1 MPQAQKRGF
10 VLSGVVA
17 VRAVVAGVAIAG
29 IGAAVVAIARGQVPL
44 DGATFL
50 ATAVLLAAGAASR
63 AYGIALPGNG
73 FSSYV
78 LGILVLA
85 MLGRG
90 WAFAVIV
97 APAAML
103 IGDLALRRLP
113 LYSALLN
120 AAHLS
125 TGTVIVGLAY
135 SLVGG
140 ATGANALT
148 VANLLPLVGILLVL
162 PIIINGTFYL
172 ELAASQTV
180 AWVDARLTARWE
192 VIVYV
197 VSAGLALGWLG
208 TIESDMPAW
217 AAVTLSI
224 LLAAATVVSVSVI
237 RLGVRADELDLVQRL
252 TGAIAAD
259 ISLSKS
265 FARIQDLTR
274 RLVPWEH
281 MGFIR
286 FDERRREMELIADT
300 TWVKANVKANFRYDA
315 DAGLT
320 GEAIRLGR
328 PLVAHDLRPDQ
339 VVLAGDETPGSE
351 ILVPLYHAGKLMGL
365 WSIRHSDPRMY
376 RDSDG
381 ELLGLLTPQLA
392 LMLAL
397 DGSVAPVASAS
408 DQMTQYVET
417 LTATTQEIH
426 ASSQEVAASAQ
437 RASKSAAD
445 AATLVATATR
455 GADELRRGAADA
467 AGAGEATQTAGTQ
480 MQQTAER
487 VRTATQGAVQ
497 RLTDLASTAEE
508 SAGEVRR
515 LRDVA
520 AEVEKFSETIGF
532 VANQTNLLAL
542 NATIEAA
549 RAGQQGRGFAVV
561 ADEVHKLAEAS
572 AREARNVSKAV
583 QETRRALDRAAQL
596 LERIR
601 GDLADV
607 VQSSSSW
614 VQDLDRINDAAAG
627 TARAGQR
634 VGDVARANADVAG
647 RVVDGLRQGHAGAQT
662 STQETEAV
670 AAAAAEQLR
679 AIEDLAQGAT
689 QLSSLAE
696 NLQRAVRFVRGENGR
711 S

>member
-1 MPQAQKRGF
+1 MAQEKRGF
-10 VLSGVVA
+10 VLSGVVV
-17 VRAVVAGVAIAG
+17 VRAVVAGVAIVG
-29 IGAAVVAIARGQVPL
+29 VVAAVVAIAGGGVAL
-44 DGATFL
+44 NGSTFL
-50 ATAVLLAAGAASR
+50 ATGVLLAAGAASR
-63 AYGIALPGNG
+63 RYGIALPGNG

-78 LGILVLA
+78 LGVLILAL
-85 MLGRG
+85 LSRG
-90 WAFAVIV
+90 WPFAVVV

-120 AAHLS
+120 AAHLG
-125 TGTVIVGLAY
+125 TGTVLVGLAY
-135 SLVGG
+135 DLVHG
-140 ATGANALT
+140 ATGVNVLT
-148 VANLLPLVGILLVL
+148 VANLLPLVGILLVI
-162 PIIINGTFYL
+162 PIFINGTFYL

-192 VIVYV
+192 AIVYV

-208 TIESDMPAW
+208 AVESDIPLW
-217 AAVTLSI
+217 AAATLSL
-224 LLAAATVVSVSVI
+224 LLAAATIVSVSVI

-265 FARIQDLTR
+265 FTRIQDLTR

-281 MGFIR
+281 MGIIR

-300 TWVKANVKANFRYDA
+300 TMARSGITANFRYDA

-320 GEAIRLGR
+320 GEVLRLGR

-339 VVLAGDETPGSE
+339 VVLAGDETPGAE
-351 ILVPLYHAGKLMGL
+351 ILIPLHHGGKLMGL

-376 RDSDG
+376 RESDG
-381 ELLGLLTPQLA
+381 ELLSLLTPQLA

-397 DGSVAPVASAS
+397 DGSVAPVATAS
-408 DQMTQYVET
+408 DKMLQYAET

-445 AATLVATATR
+445 AATLVATASD
-455 GADELRRGAADA
+455 GADELRRGAADV
-467 AGAGEATQTAGTQ
+467 AGAGEATRNAGTQ

-487 VRTATQGAVQ
+487 VRGATQGAVR
-497 RLTDLASTAEE
+497 RLSDLATTAEE

-520 AEVEKFSETIGF
+520 SEVEKFSETIGF

-549 RAGQQGRGFAVV
+549 RAGQHGRGFAVV

-601 GDLADV
+601 ADLADV
-607 VQSSSSW
+607 VQTSTSW
-614 VQDLDRINDAAAG
+614 VQDLDRINEAAVG
-627 TARAGQR
+627 TAKAGQR
-634 VGDVARANADVAG
+634 VGEVARANADIAVK
-647 RVVDGLRQGHAGAQT
+647 VVEGLRLGHAGARE

-696 NLQRAVRFVRGENGR
+696 NLQRAVRFVRGENAR